1 MELRLA
7 LPPVDTTQEA
17 FLREV
22 DEGLRADQ
30 AIHIWKKWGMWIVGL
45 VVAGLLAFGGILY
58 FQDRDTR
65 IAGKQGEQYD
75 EALRDIGAS
84 RAAKADPALQSL
96 AASGKPGYRAM
107 ARFAQA
113 HALLDKNDLKGA
125 AAKFGEIAGDTTL
138 DKPFR
143 ELALLR
149 QTSAEYDSLK
159 PEIVIDRL
167 KELAVPD
174 SAWFGSAGE
183 MVASAYMK
191 QGKRD
196 LAGKLY
202 AQIAKAE
209 KVPPSIR
216 QRAVQMAGV
225 LGIDAIDQSGEK
237 KAQ

>member
-1 MELRLA
+1 LA

-30 AIHIWKKWGMWIVGL
+30 AVDIWKKYGRWIVGAIVL
-45 VVAGLLAFGGILY
+45 GLLVFAGVLY
-58 FQDRDTR
+58 FKDLNARG
-65 IAGKQGEQYD
+65 AGKQGEQYD
-75 EALRDIGAS
+75 EALRQIGSNKAS
-84 RAAKADPALQSL
+84 QADPALQSL
-96 AASGKPGYRAM
+96 AASGQPGYRAM

-113 HALLDKNDLKGA
+113 DVLLDKKDLKGA
-125 AAKFGEIAGDTTL
+125 AAKFGEIAADTTL

-149 QTSAEYDSLK
+149 QTSAEYDTLK
-159 PEIVIDRL
+159 PEVVIDRL
-167 KELAVPD
+167 KEMAVPE

-183 MVASAYMK
+183 MVAGAYLK

-202 AQIAKAE
+202 GQIAKAE
-209 KVPPSIR
+209 KAPQSVR

-225 LGIDAIDQSGEK
+225 LGVDAIDQSGDK